1 MKEDLKK
8 IDHMIVDLKEIS
20 NDNIVSENFYE
31 VVELAKKILELSQ
44 KSDYCTGKIEA
55 DNILGKA
62 YFHICDYQNSQMYF
76 IKSLKEAE
84 RSNDKKGMSFALN
97 NIGIVLFRTK
107 NYRKALEYYN
117 RSLELK
123 KDTDELASLSTS
135 YNNIGLIYN
144 NIDDPQRALEYFL
157 KSLSID
163 KELDNKVAMSRVFNN
178 IGLSYKNLKDLPR
191 SLKSFEQ
198 SYQISKSSGN
208 KKGVATAQIN
218 LSTYFLEASNYN
230 RALTIAKDGIS
241 VATSISSKN
250 HLLHFYQILAEV
262 YEKSGSLKKALEY
275 FKKHFELHDDIF
287 SEDSNQKLI
296 EMQTKYESEK
306 KEKEAEIYRLR
317 NEELTKINDTKDK
330 LFRIIHHDLLN
341 PFSAIQTTSELING
355 HYDNLDD
362 ERRKKYIKM
371 IYESSTRITKLMNN
385 LFEWA
390 KTQSGQIEMHPGII
404 GLYDIIKQNIDVQSV
419 IIANKD
425 ITVDNLVGSDVE
437 VYADVNLLDT
447 VIRNILSNAIKFT
460 FSEGEIKIYSVEQE
474 DSIYITIEDSGVG
487 IPSENIDKIF
497 TVGGNISTEGTS
509 HEKGFGLGLIIVK
522 EFMKL
527 NNGNISVES
536 EEGKGSKFIIELPR
550 HHT

>member
-1 MKEDLKK
+1 RSLA
-8 IDHMIVDLKEIS
+8 LKE
-20 NDNIVSENFYE
+20 E
-31 VVELAKKILELSQ
+31 
-44 KSDYCTGKIEA
+44 
-55 DNILGKA
+55 
-62 YFHICDYQNSQMYF
+62 
-76 IKSLKEAE
+76 
-84 RSNDKKGMSFALN
+84 
-97 NIGIVLFRTK
+97 
-107 NYRKALEYYN
+107 
-117 RSLELK
+117 
-123 KDTDELASLSTS
+123 TDDLASISTS

-144 NIDDPQRALEYFL
+144 NLDDPKRALEYFI
-157 KSLSID
+157 KSLKID
-163 KELDNKVAMSRVFNN
+163 KETDNKTSLSRSLSN
-178 IGLSYKNLKDLPR
+178 IGLVYKKLNDPER
-191 SLKSFEQ
+191 SLKSYEQ
-198 SYQISKSSGN
+198 SFQISKASGN
-208 KKGVATAQIN
+208 KKGMATALTN
-218 LSTYFLEASNYN
+218 LSTHFLEKGDYQKS
-230 RALTIAKDGIS
+230 LSKAKDGIS
-241 VATSISSKN
+241 ISTLINSKN
-250 HLLHFYQILAEV
+250 HLLHFYQIISEA
-262 YEKSGSLKKALEY
+262 YEKLGSFKKALGY
-275 FKKHFELHDDIF
+275 YKKYSALRDEIY

-306 KEKEAEIYRLR
+306 KEKEAEIYRLK
-317 NEELTKINDTKDK
+317 NEELTKINNTKDK

-425 ITVDNLVGSDVE
+425 ITVDNLVESDAK

-460 FSEGEIKIYSVEQE
+460 FPEGEIKIYSVEQE

-509 HEKGFGLGLIIVK
+509 HEKGSGLGLIIVK

-536 EEGKGSKFIIELPR
+536 EEGKGSKFIMELPR
-550 HHT
+550 SIPEQV